1 MPRSVPDAPGHFKDS
16 PNNRMVRI
24 DNIVRSVQWDIIPC
38 ILKSSDEDQSN
49 DGGENMKG
57 YTVSNGYMG
66 LVDGGYMLFETEEEY
81 YLYVTEED

>member
-1 MPRSVPDAPGHFKDS
+1 
-16 PNNRMVRI
+16 
-24 DNIVRSVQWDIIPC
+24 
-38 ILKSSDEDQSN
+38 
-49 DGGENMKG
+49 MKG